1 MKTKIKEIFK
11 YNKLSIIMCIITLVL
26 GIGFYTLYPME
37 ITINGKLIRFFT
49 GFLPFFIF
57 LLITILA
64 YHFKGKHKNILKHA
78 YETIIKMGNSVPYNK
93 VFRKTVYWD

>member
-1 MKTKIKEIFK
+1 MQTQIIRLFFSIVYGGKMKTKIKEIFK

-37 ITINGKLIRFFT
+37 ITIKGKLIRFFT

-64 YHFKGKHKNILKHA
+64 YHFKGKHKKRLC
-78 YETIIKMGNSVPYNK
+78 T
-93 VFRKTVYWD
+93 